1 MDVSQRDR
9 RRRDKS
15 SYEQNVI
22 AARLV
27 AVERE
32 AISAAERLQ
41 AG

>member
-15 SYEQNVI
+15 SYERNVI
-22 AARLV
+22 AVRLV